1 MRSSIRYESQKGKKM
16 QEKTE
21 NLKGKKLLILGGA
34 HLHCGLV
41 KTAKDLGIETFVT
54 DNLPIGI
61 SPARQLADHAWELN
75 VTDVDTIVERCRQEH
90 IDGVINIYFNFCQI
104 PYQQICER
112 LGLPCFGTR
121 EQYRIFTDKKR
132 FLNTCVEHGL
142 DIIPAYREEDFAFDN
157 SSIEYPVY
165 VKPSDSRGSRGQH
178 ICRSYTEVGPAIEQ
192 ARRES
197 TNGGVIIEKFM
208 ENAKDVHISLLMIDG
223 EPWLEGA
230 FDMYSGF
237 DENMQILP
245 YAFAI
250 KSHESGA
257 YVNEQLRGRLGDMLR
272 ALKLQNSPVSL
283 QGFLSGGRLYLHDCA
298 LSFAGDLYEE
308 ALKNKLGLDIY
319 SPLIAFSLSGRF
331 PSRLKN
337 ILRLANLNKIVM
349 TSMRVYVRPGR
360 IHTIR
365 GIEEAVKRKGVF
377 NFVSAYKEGDVIED
391 WHDIRQ
397 NFSLFAIGVESKAE
411 EHEVIKY
418 IYETL
423 QVLDEN
429 GEDMKL
435 PLPDMPWLRD

>member
-1 MRSSIRYESQKGKKM
+1 M
-16 QEKTE
+16 
-21 NLKGKKLLILGGA
+21 
-34 HLHCGLV
+34 
-41 KTAKDLGIETFVT
+41 
-54 DNLPIGI
+54 
-61 SPARQLADHAWELN
+61 
-75 VTDVDTIVERCRQEH
+75 
-90 IDGVINIYFNFCQI
+90 
-104 PYQQICER
+104 
-112 LGLPCFGTR
+112 
-121 EQYRIFTDKKR
+121 
-132 FLNTCVEHGL
+132 
-142 DIIPAYREEDFAFDN
+142 
-157 SSIEYPVY
+157 
-165 VKPSDSRGSRGQH
+165 
-178 ICRSYTEVGPAIEQ
+178 
-192 ARRES
+192 
-197 TNGGVIIEKFM
+197 
-208 ENAKDVHISLLMIDG
+208 
-223 EPWLEGA
+223 
-230 FDMYSGF
+230 
-237 DENMQILP
+237 
-245 YAFAI
+245 
-250 KSHESGA
+250 
-257 YVNEQLRGRLGDMLR
+257 
-272 ALKLQNSPVSL
+272 

-397 NFSLFAIGVESKAE
+397 NFSLFAIVVESKAE
-411 EHEVIKY
+411 AHEVIKY

-435 PLPDMPWLRD
+435 PLPEMPWLRD